1 MDIIS
6 PHFSYEEY
14 LKLAHAHQKET
25 GGRYVLLYDILGE
38 LFKDDI
44 QSDEAATRIS
54 FFIFS
59 NDDSLSVYSGVLS
72 TIVGAAHELS
82 EACDLEKLATLVLA
96 LSQLPDVRNESSE
109 TLHLDLNSKSHNI
122 APGQVIESDDG
133 KIWCDLPQF
142 ATDLGDCMRGISY
155 LLPILI
161 PFSDII

>member
-1 MDIIS
+1 MNIIS

-14 LKLAHAHQKET
+14 LKLAHAHQEET
-25 GGRYVLLYDILGE
+25 GGRYVPLYGILEE

-59 NDDSLSVYSGVLS
+59 NDDSLSVYFGVLS
-72 TIVGAAHELS
+72 TIVGAAHELP
-82 EACDLEKLATLVLA
+82 EARDLENLASLVLA
-96 LSQLPDVRNESSE
+96 LSRLPDVRNESSE
-109 TLHLDLNSKSHNI
+109 TLHLGFNFNSHNI
-122 APGQVIESDDG
+122 APGQVIEFDDG

-155 LLPILI
+155 C
-161 PFSDII
+161 